1 MAEEVDIGNVGGN
14 GVASEVTLARL
25 TATMELMAKAKG
37 VNPADITKKM
47 NQVMDESSKIIG
59 KNTES
64 TKKQTKEV
72 DKSTKILS
80 RFGKGILGM
89 ASSFVGTIGSSLSG
103 FAGALTSGSD
113 QLSDFAVHVPIFG
126 GVLGSLAGLIDEN
139 VDSFRSLSNVGAQFG
154 DGLNDVR
161 QLANA
166 ASIPLGEFTDLVSN
180 NAEKMRFFGGT
191 VGQGAAT
198 FAKMSKELRDGPG
211 RQFINMGYTA
221 TDLNEALIEYAEF
234 NATMMNSERRMQGMS
249 TKGAVEYLEVVDSLS
264 RVTGKR
270 RDQIREEM
278 QAAGSDARARMA
290 MSQMGLKQ
298 QAQFAAGLEMVGSK
312 APAIK
317 EALIDLADGV
327 ANSEVT
333 GVLEGMSDTF
343 KNQARDFESMD
354 AGQQNNFLAKV
365 KDEIDAKANELDQIA
380 VQGLI
385 KAGGSMGELFQSA
398 ANLREFNIKSDKQL
412 LADNKAAR
420 AQANKDAGILG
431 FSQTLRD
438 IKAQFMSIIT
448 GSDVDFDPESGE
460 KRPKSLLEKLTSG
473 ISKAG
478 EALMKFVKSPAFESG
493 IKMVEKAMM
502 SLVKNFETF
511 MAEIDTFGVGG
522 ALFGGKKEV
531 ETPEGAKTVETKGL
545 FGNLFAT
552 LSDEDGPIMKMFTS
566 MMDIVGEKVVPIV
579 IDILK
584 GAVKAMFKGVVS
596 FFANNW
602 DTILIGALA
611 GIGTLIAGGLLAA
624 TFPVWAPI
632 VAAVGGIVAIGVA
645 IVAMFSWEAIK
656 DVFNSAWDSI
666 TGIFSGISTWWDSV
680 DLMTPINEMW
690 AKVTGFFTFEEGFSI
705 SALFGKAWDLV
716 TGYFSFAGEVWM
728 GIGGLFDAAWTKVTG
743 WMGFGDKTWSLSEL
757 MSDAWNSV
765 TGFFSMD
772 TLYSIGNL
780 ADAAWETVTGWFG
793 IETTFS
799 ITSLFTDAWTKV
811 TEFLSFGEEGFSISA
826 LFGKA
831 WELVTGWFSFAT
843 DTAFS
848 IAQLGADAWKTVT
861 GWFGFGD
868 GTGFSISQ
876 LATDAWKTVTG
887 WFGFGD
893 GTGFS
898 ISQLATDAWK
908 TVTGFFG
915 FGDST
920 GFSISQLATD
930 AWKTVTGFFGFG
942 DSTGFSIS
950 QLATDAW
957 ATVTGFFSFGGGK
970 EGTGFSISQ
979 LATDAWGTVK
989 SFFSF
994 DNFEFPSISSLF
1006 DNIWDKL
1013 TGFFDFDFKLPSFKS
1028 FLPKWLGG
1036 EGESLADA
1044 DVDSKDTQ
1052 VAPDSKDMALATTGI
1067 SELEKTQAAMQSFA
1081 SLPELTQNLD
1091 SLKKG
1096 LDIDNVRTYTTAM
1109 EDLVKVLAKL
1119 NDELGKDNK
1128 AGFGTGTNA
1137 GSVVSKMDTIG
1148 SGGGNNSEQLNN
1160 TMLAILSELQL
1171 QTVGLET
1178 TAKNTKNI
1186 RRK

>member
-290 MSQMGLKQ
+290 MSQMGLTQ

-365 KDEIDAKANELDQIA
+365 KAEIDEKANELGDIG

-398 ANLREFNIKSDKQL
+398 ANLREFNIKSDKEL

-531 ETPEGAKTVETKGL
+531 ETPDGAKTVETKGL

-602 DTILIGALA
+602 DTILIGAVA

-656 DVFNSAWDSI
+656 GKLSDAWDSI

-716 TGYFSFAGEVWM
+716 TGYFSFAGEVWL

-887 WFGFGD
+887 
-893 GTGFS
+893 
-898 ISQLATDAWK
+898 
-908 TVTGFFG
+908 
-915 FGDST
+915 
-920 GFSISQLATD
+920 
-930 AWKTVTGFFGFG
+930 FFGFG

-994 DNFEFPSISSLF
+994 DNFKFPSISSLF

-1186 RRK
+1186 VGSNLARSGMSNVIG

>member
-290 MSQMGLKQ
+290 MSQMGLTQ

-365 KDEIDAKANELDQIA
+365 KDEIDAKAGELKDVT
-380 VQGLI
+380 VQGII
-385 KAGGSMGELFQSA
+385 KAGGSMADLFQSA

-887 WFGFGD
+887 
-893 GTGFS
+893 
-898 ISQLATDAWK
+898 
-908 TVTGFFG
+908 
-915 FGDST
+915 
-920 GFSISQLATD
+920 
-930 AWKTVTGFFGFG
+930 FFGFG

-1119 NDELGKDNK
+1119 NDELGKDNYT
-1128 AGFGTGTNA
+1128 GPGLGTNA

-1186 RRK
+1186 VGSNLARSGMSNVIG

>member
-1 MAEEVDIGNVGGN
+1 MADEVEIGNVGGN
-14 GVASEVTLARL
+14 GVASEVTLLRL
-25 TATMELMAKAKG
+25 ASAVEKMSGGGASGKKAAAGVADLGAQAGNAADDIEDLQDASDKATKSFQDAGHA
-37 VNPADITKKM
+37 A
-47 NQVMDESSKIIG
+47 G
-59 KNTES
+59 K
-64 TKKQTKEV
+64 
-72 DKSTKILS
+72 LS
-80 RFGKGILGM
+80 RSLLGAAGNGISGLL
-89 ASSFVGTIGSSLSG
+89 SSFGGL
-103 FAGALTSGSD
+103 AKEALMGGESM
-113 QLSDFAVHVPIFG
+113 SDFTRHIPI
-126 GVLGSLAGLIDEN
+126 VGSLLGGLTGIFDQN
-139 VDSFRSLSNVGAQFG
+139 LDSFRQMSNSGAVFG
-154 DGLNDVR
+154 EGLNGLR
-161 QLANA
+161 NMA
-166 ASIPLGEFTDLVSN
+166 ASAGIPLGEFSDIV
-180 NAEKMRFFGGT
+180 AENSQRMTYFGGGVANGT
-191 VGQGAAT
+191 VQ
-198 FAKMSKELRDGPG
+198 FAKLAGELRTGPG
-211 RQFINMGYTA
+211 RALMGIGYTA
-221 TDLNEALIEYAEF
+221 QDLNESLIDYAEF
-234 NATMMNSERRMQGMS
+234 SQRQARAEGKQAKLTAD
-249 TKGAVEYLEVVDSLS
+249 GAANYLETVDQLAAI
-264 RVTGKR
+264 TGKR
-270 RDQIREEM
+270 RDQIKEEM
-278 QAAGSDARARMA
+278 NQVNQDSRSRAAIARMGEKE
-290 MSQMGLKQ
+290 QL
-298 QAQFAAGLEMVGSK
+298 QFAANLSQT
-312 APAIK
+312 PD
-317 EALIDLADGV
+317 ALADALKDMADGV
-327 ANSEVT
+327 ANT
-333 GVLEGMSDTF
+333 PLAQGLLTASDTF
-343 KNQARDFESMD
+343 RESSKDIQNMSAAEYSTFMVNVRKDLDAKSAGMNEGLDAIIASGSGYGQALDIVGTLADKVAVTEEQALEIAKKKKAEEAKD
-354 AGQQNNFLAKV
+354 AGQKGFSNALREIRTNLMSAFSMGPDSPLGAMGLGLESFTGMFTKLVASDGFKSVIDGLKDVMTQVMGAFKQFLA
-365 KDEIDAKANELDQIA
+365 D
-380 VQGLI
+380 
-385 KAGGSMGELFQSA
+385 F
-398 ANLREFNIKSDKQL
+398 
-412 LADNKAAR
+412 
-420 AQANKDAGILG
+420 
-431 FSQTLRD
+431 T
-438 IKAQFMSIIT
+438 QFDLKT
-448 GSDVDFDPESGE
+448 
-460 KRPKSLLEKLTSG
+460 
-473 ISKAG
+473 
-478 EALMKFVKSPAFESG
+478 
-493 IKMVEKAMM
+493 
-502 SLVKNFETF
+502 
-511 MAEIDTFGVGG
+511 
-522 ALFGGKKEV
+522 ALFGGTKEV
-531 ETPEGAKTVETKGL
+531 EGGPGGSQEVEVAGL
-545 FGNLFAT
+545 FGNLMN
-552 LSDEDGPIMKMFTS
+552 EDGPLMMAFQDAADWISTNVGPVIGDMFS
-566 MMDIVGEKVVPIV
+566 GMISNLLPD
-579 IDILK
+579 
-584 GAVKAMFKGVVS
+584 
-596 FFANNW
+596 W
-602 DTILIGALA
+602 DTLVVGALA
-611 GIGTLIAGGLLAA
+611 VIGGIIAAPFIGAALIAAAPFLAIFA
-624 TFPVWAPI
+624 GISGTI
-632 VAAVGGIVAIGVA
+632 AAITIGFTAIA
-645 IVAMFSWEAIK
+645 AMFSWEFIK
-656 DVFNSAWDSI
+656 ENISDAWNSI
-666 TGIFSGISTWWDSV
+666 TGIFTGITDWWDTV
-680 DLMTPINEMW
+680 DLMTPLTEMW
-690 AKVTGFFTFEEGFSI
+690 DKVTGFFTFGEEGFSI

-868 GTGFSISQ
+868 G
-876 LATDAWKTVTG
+876 
-887 WFGFGD
+887 
-893 GTGFS
+893 
-898 ISQLATDAWK
+898 
-908 TVTGFFG
+908 
-915 FGDST
+915 T

-1119 NDELGKDNK
+1119 NDELGKDNYT
-1128 AGFGTGTNA
+1128 GPGLGTNA

-1186 RRK
+1186 VGSNLARSGMSNVIG